1 MKKTLLSFLVCCF
14 AMLSAVAQPE
24 ACLSYAGGPYSDQGI
39 DVAACEEGGSVNAPY
54 AAWLNE
60 IYFTTVSAGGNYT
73 FSICDGYD
81 DAAWGGP
88 AIITVIAGGT
98 PTAGEVTGGTVVT
111 TVEGCEVTFD
121 ATETGTVY
129 FTLTIAGDC
138 GGAVLNT
145 DNGVPTVVTNV
156 GVGCGV
162 CGDGECTIDENYCT
176 CPDDCTSCD
185 GLINPTFI
193 RWNPTG
199 GTQGTGGFQG
209 LSALNAE
216 AMFCPLELE
225 TYVGTLGEEGSLY
238 LGIGFFGNACFETNP
253 LNISASTGTV
263 LGFDLLSTETIEPA
277 SVFFLQVT
285 QDDIDNS
292 GGVTTLTYSNPDDS
306 GCFVN
311 LEVNWAT
318 LGAAAT
324 LVETECPPLNNECGA
339 NGCEPGENYCNCID
353 CDCAD
358 AVDPVYILIDTEG
371 NAVGDPNLTIAS
383 AFCSFQMAEA
393 WGITNAEDGMLY
405 LAVGYFGN
413 TCGLAVTS
421 TEGTVVD
428 LSLAPVETVASA
440 AINFLA
446 VSQDDIIASNGFT
459 TLTYTNPDID
469 NCNLDVVI
477 DWNLIAPFADI
488 LSMVCP
494 AGTCGAN
501 GCEVSE
507 NYCNCSTDCTCGA
520 LLDPVSVDFSGTDPV
535 GSVANTTSALFCA
548 SDLGLEE
555 GFVYYAVTYFGAS
568 CLDGATFN
576 LSATDNATFVG
587 FDDDNNPLDITDLGT
602 TAIAFVK
609 VSLQDANG
617 ITTVTFTNPDDSNC
631 STSYNINWDELL
643 VCDNAIQPSFISF
656 DEVGSSFVSN
666 DVLNVSNVFCADEL
680 DALSIAGADP
690 NYVYIGLGYFNLTCN
705 TPSVSV
711 STEDGSIV
719 ALNAD
724 GTALED
730 ATEVSSASV
739 NFLKINPAQIAGAG
753 ASTTLTYTQGACSK
767 TQTITWSSISTT
779 ANACIVAVP
788 QVVASGFGIS
798 RIAPVPSNNQVQIS
812 YDMPK
817 ATTVHAQVFDMVGRA
832 VYTQNIAANNGKNN
846 LNLNIANFAT
856 GVYYIVLND
865 GTNNVMGKIV
875 KQ

>member
-14 AMLSAVAQPE
+14 AMLSAVAQPTP
-24 ACLSYAGGPYSDQGI
+24 CTTYAAGPYSTQSV
-39 DVAACEEGGSVNAPY
+39 DVAGCDGQSVSTPY
-54 AAWLNE
+54 EVWDNE
-60 IYFTTVSAGGNYT
+60 LYFSELVAGATYTLTLDGCADNNWDGPVETTVIQGGVDSGAGPGE
-73 FSICDGYD
+73 
-81 DAAWGGP
+81 
-88 AIITVIAGGT
+88 ITD
-98 PTAGEVTGGTVVT
+98 GTVLV
-111 TVEGCEVTFD
+111 VGEGCSFTFT
-121 ATETGTVY
+121 AEANGIHY
-129 FTLTIAGDC
+129 FIFSY
-138 GGAVLNT
+138 T
-145 DNGVPTVVTNV
+145 D
-156 GVGCGV
+156 GCGV
-162 CGDGECTIDENYCT
+162 TPSSETNNGTFVLTTDSGFPCPCNDDATCDAGEDYCT
-176 CPDDCTSCD
+176 CPD
-185 GLINPTFI
+185 
-193 RWNPTG
+193 
-199 GTQGTGGFQG
+199 
-209 LSALNAE
+209 
-216 AMFCPLELE
+216 
-225 TYVGTLGEEGSLY
+225 
-238 LGIGFFGNACFETNP
+238 
-253 LNISASTGTV
+253 
-263 LGFDLLSTETIEPA
+263 
-277 SVFFLQVT
+277 
-285 QDDIDNS
+285 
-292 GGVTTLTYSNPDDS
+292 
-306 GCFVN
+306 
-311 LEVNWAT
+311 
-318 LGAAAT
+318 
-324 LVETECPPLNNECGA
+324 
-339 NGCEPGENYCNCID
+339 

-358 AVDPVYILIDTEG
+358 SVTPAYVVIDPATG
-371 NAVGDPNLTIAS
+371 GATGDPNLTIAS
-383 AFCSFQMAEA
+383 AFCSYQMAE
-393 WGITNAEDGMLY
+393 TFDVNNAEDGMLY

-548 SDLGLEE
+548 SDLDLEE

-656 DEVGSSFVSN
+656 DEVGGSFVSN
-666 DVLNVSNVFCADEL
+666 DVLNASNVFCADEL

-730 ATEVSSASV
+730 VTDVSSASV
-739 NFLKINPAQIAGAG
+739 NFLKINLAQIAGAG

-767 TQTITWSSISTT
+767 TQTITWSSISTA

-812 YDMPK
+812 YDMTK